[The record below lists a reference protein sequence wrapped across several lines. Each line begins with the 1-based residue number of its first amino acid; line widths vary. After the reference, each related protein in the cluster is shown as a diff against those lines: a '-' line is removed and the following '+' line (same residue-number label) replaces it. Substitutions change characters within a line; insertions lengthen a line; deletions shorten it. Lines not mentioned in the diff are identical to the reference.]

1 MARLIRALA
10 EIARATDARR
20 SADKPSGA
28 LRAVSGYL
36 IGLAILSTA
45 ANAWTFFSVFR
56 GILSRADAY
65 SVASLSTMIACAPLV
80 ASLTLSR
87 GSTEPG
93 QRLGLLPVDKPTR
106 MALAALGPL
115 TAELPIIAIASLL
128 PAVAASPLAAFSAA
142 DYAFAVVGFIT
153 VSVALALTARSLGRL
168 AGRHLLSCFLG
179 RLGRRRRKR
188 QQDHAAAARRSSA
201 AIAASNPRTVIVEG
215 RAALALFGSR
225 LLPASLVDDQASPA
239 WLACLALAAL
249 ALAMA
254 AAIVEDAARRRSVDR
269 SRTGRRANGRLV
281 AGVSSQVI
289 MAVVDRDRI
298 FVPSAAAS
306 TAFGIIAVAEGA
318 PPAIPLVAA
327 MAILAVRAGSAMG
340 FMAVE
345 NSAARRFAL
354 IPAAPGAADRSYMRA
369 ALAMA
374 AAIATPLL
382 LSAAFLVLA

>member
-153 VSVALALTARSLGRL
+153 VSVALALTARSIAAAL
-168 AGRHLLSCFLG
+168 AAP
-179 RLGRRRRKR
+179 GRRAEGHSRAIVK
-188 QQDHAAAARRSSA
+188 ALALA

>member
-153 VSVALALTARSLGRL
+153 VSVALALTARSIAAAL
-168 AGRHLLSCFLG
+168 AAP
-179 RLGRRRRKR
+179 GRRAEGHSRAIVK
-188 QQDHAAAARRSSA
+188 ALALA

-369 ALAMA
+369 AFAMA

>member
-1 MARLIRALA
+1 VARLIRALA

-153 VSVALALTARSLGRL
+153 VSVALALTARSIAAAL
-168 AGRHLLSCFLG
+168 AAP
-179 RLGRRRRKR
+179 GRRAEGHSRAIVK
-188 QQDHAAAARRSSA
+188 ALALA

-369 ALAMA
+369 AFAMA